1 MPHATVDPGNA
12 RRRAV
17 TELVATELV
26 ADVANVLAELD
37 IPVMPVKGALLQH
50 WLAPRA
56 RHSSDVDVL
65 VPPER
70 FRRAIAQLE
79 AHGYRRAAGSSIGA
93 VVMQTP
99 LAIALDLHPRLFD
112 RARYRFPTHALFARG
127 IDDDTLYGTR
137 VRLPSRLDVYAHLV
151 GKAGSDHLSEHA
163 QARLEEIAAMGAQL
177 DASPKAAAE
186 HLVQCGMGRVTRY
199 VLPLVDRRVGDR
211 VAREVLAHLPGDRMG
226 DAIASFAGIALPR
239 CAPTSTAG
247 ATVAHLMN
255 DTLPRA
261 CLSGARAVF
270 GRRRRRS

>member
-1 MPHATVDPGNA
+1 MPHATVDPWNT

-26 ADVANVLAELD
+26 ADVANLLAQLN

-50 WLAPRA
+50 WLSPRA
-56 RHSSDVDVL
+56 RNSSDVDVL
-65 VPPER
+65 VPPKR

-79 AHGYRRAAGSSIGA
+79 SHGYRRAAGSSVGA

-112 RARYRFPTHALFARG
+112 PARYRFPTHALFERSV
-127 IDDDTLYGTR
+127 IDDTLYGTR

-151 GKAGSDHLSEHA
+151 GKAGSDHLDARA

-177 DASPKAAAE
+177 EASPRAAAE
-186 HLVQCGMGRVTRY
+186 HLVHCGMGRVSRY
-199 VLPLVDRRVGDR
+199 VLRLVDRRVGDR
-211 VAREVLAHLPGDRMG
+211 FAREVVACLPTDPVG
-226 DAIASFAGIALPR
+226 DAIASFAGLALPR
-239 CAPTSTAG
+239 CKPTSTAG

-255 DTLPRA
+255 DSLPRA
-261 CLSGARAVF
+261 CLSGARALL
-270 GRRRRRS
+270 GRWRRS